1 MRNVLGSQEPWN
13 LKTLIV
19 DQKRLRIPYMN
30 LPLHLRLIQPCAF
43 DRIYQCVCVRLG
55 PHLFAAYLMS
65 TSSTRG
71 LPDQSKT
78 QHGVRATKNEE
89 EHSEDQDASLLSLS
103 ASDNPT
109 AISACLCP
117 QRMLCPLPPTNQQ
130 ATQPVTSQC
139 SQISC
144 DPIRAC
150 CRALLRLRVKERQTE
165 RE

>member
-1 MRNVLGSQEPWN
+1 MC
-13 LKTLIV
+13 I
-19 DQKRLRIPYMN
+19 
-30 LPLHLRLIQPCAF
+30 
-43 DRIYQCVCVRLG
+43 RLG

-71 LPDQSKT
+71 LPGRSKT
-78 QHGVRATKNEE
+78 WHGASRRTRRRTYSG
-89 EHSEDQDASLLSLS
+89 EHAEDLEASVLFLT
-103 ASDNPT
+103 ASDKPP

-117 QRMLCPLPPTNQQ
+117 QQMLCPHPSTNQQ

-150 CRALLRLRVKERQTE
+150 CRAVLRLRVKERQTE
-165 RE
+165 KEWARELRAGNLTRPEEVEWRETDKERDITNKPTFKKKSDA